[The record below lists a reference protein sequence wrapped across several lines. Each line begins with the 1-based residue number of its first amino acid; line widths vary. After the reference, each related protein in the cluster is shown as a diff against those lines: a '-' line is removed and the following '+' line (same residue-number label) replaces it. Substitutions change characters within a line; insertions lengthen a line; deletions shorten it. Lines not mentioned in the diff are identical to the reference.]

1 MGESSISNIG
11 GSRRQGY
18 HNPVDSILMQDR
30 PMSIDYSPTT
40 PRFDGPRQFNT
51 RLRSYLDMQI
61 SHKI

>member
-30 PMSIDYSPTT
+30 PDVDRLSPRLHDMIDHDSLIH
-40 PRFDGPRQFNT
+40 D
-51 RLRSYLDMQI
+51 
-61 SHKI
+61 